1 MNGFGVRSRRVK
13 EDSSLDA
20 MLCFHTS
27 ICVALAFLFSSV
39 LPTSA
44 LTFEEECGP
53 GYWVPH
59 Q

>member
-1 MNGFGVRSRRVK
+1 MKGDYR
-13 EDSSLDA
+13 LDA
-20 MLCFHTS
+20 MLRFTPLFR
-27 ICVALAFLFSSV
+27 VAAVALLALAFLFPSV

-44 LTFEEECGP
+44 LTFKEECGP